1 MECGLKIFLIYLFK
15 DYHAYRLKSYIQAI
29 CSMAVGPSSR
39 CSFISSIFKY
49 SHWLG
54 IKFIIFLF
62 WQNNLC
68 VLSTVSFL
76 PSSPF
81 SIITY
86 LWQFSYSKSSL
97 FCLWRLNQPLKS
109 ILFIS
114 TVDMYCNILYFPNN
128 DHTRVLIRTK
138 KEQETWLFC
147 LLILWQSFY
156 TSWIDYWWI
165 RVEQFDHS
173 YLLIILI
180 FYT

>member
-1 MECGLKIFLIYLFK
+1 
-15 DYHAYRLKSYIQAI
+15 
-29 CSMAVGPSSR
+29 
-39 CSFISSIFKY
+39 
-49 SHWLG
+49 
-54 IKFIIFLF
+54 
-62 WQNNLC
+62 
-68 VLSTVSFL
+68 
-76 PSSPF
+76 
-81 SIITY
+81 
-86 LWQFSYSKSSL
+86 
-97 FCLWRLNQPLKS
+97 
-109 ILFIS
+109 
-114 TVDMYCNILYFPNN
+114 MYCNILYFPNN